1 MKTIIASPKAP
12 KAVGPY
18 SQAVKCG
25 DTLYISG
32 QLPIDG
38 ATGAMPE
45 SIEDQTR
52 QSLTNLGHILE
63 EAGYSHAD
71 IVKTTVLLTD
81 IADFAAMNAVY
92 ATFFTKDMPARI
104 CYQVSKL
111 PMGAKVEIDAVAR
124 RPDPL
129 QSLFAQVNR
138 HRFGQLGPHGAV
150 AAHVRGELVQD
161 EVFGHW
167 SSLSA
172 AGGRVTHAPNDC
184 TAAPRATGE
193 R

>member
-52 QSLTNLGHILE
+52 QS
-63 EAGYSHAD
+63 HASA
-71 IVKTTVLLTD
+71 IRYPSCRWVRRSRSTLSPSSKTH
-81 IADFAAMNAVY
+81 
-92 ATFFTKDMPARI
+92 PAE
-104 CYQVSKL
+104 S
-111 PMGAKVEIDAVAR
+111 MD
-124 RPDPL
+124 
-129 QSLFAQVNR
+129 
-138 HRFGQLGPHGAV
+138 
-150 AAHVRGELVQD
+150 
-161 EVFGHW
+161 
-167 SSLSA
+167 
-172 AGGRVTHAPNDC
+172 GRT
-184 TAAPRATGE
+184 
-193 R
+193 

>member
-38 ATGAMPE
+38 ATG
-45 SIEDQTR
+45 
-52 QSLTNLGHILE
+52 
-63 EAGYSHAD
+63 AGYSHAD

-111 PMGAKVEIDAVAR
+111 PMGAKVEIDAVA
-124 RPDPL
+124 
-129 QSLFAQVNR
+129 VK
-138 HRFGQLGPHGAV
+138 
-150 AAHVRGELVQD
+150 
-161 EVFGHW
+161 
-167 SSLSA
+167 
-172 AGGRVTHAPNDC
+172 
-184 TAAPRATGE
+184 
-193 R
+193 